1 MLRYTT
7 LISGSSG
14 NISYIENET
23 DAVLLDGGISFKE
36 LSRLSDDMGIALD
49 KVRGIL
55 LTHEHSDHSKGV
67 GVISRKLKV
76 PIYTTSGTW
85 GKVRFKAGKV
95 PEEHIQ
101 LHHAGD
107 TFNMESL
114 RIETFALSH
123 DALDPC
129 GYMVG
134 SDDRKVAFVTD
145 TGVVEEELCCR
156 LKECAGLVLES
167 NHDMDMLITGPYP
180 YSLIKRI
187 RSDQG
192 HLSNKECR
200 ELLLQVVGERTK
212 AVTLAHLSGEN
223 NRPSLARTSG
233 EQALSHRQD
242 VTLCIAS
249 RYKPTEWIVL

>member
-14 NISYIENET
+14 NISYIENDT

-36 LSRLSDDMGIALD
+36 LNRLSDVMGISLH

-76 PIYTTSGTW
+76 PIFTTYGTW
-85 GKVRFKAGKV
+85 DKVHPKAGKV
-95 PEEHIQ
+95 PEEHIR
-101 LHHAGD
+101 LHHSGD
-107 TFNMESL
+107 MFDLESL
-114 RIETFALSH
+114 NIETFSLSH

-134 SDDRKVAFVTD
+134 SGDRKVAFVTD
-145 TGVVEEELCCR
+145 TGVVEQDLCYR
-156 LKECAGLVLES
+156 LKECAGLVVEA
-167 NHDMDMLITGPYP
+167 NHDVDMLITGPYP
-180 YSLIKRI
+180 YFLIKRI
-187 RSDQG
+187 MSDQG
-192 HLSNKECR
+192 HLSNLDCK
-200 ELLLQVVGERTK
+200 ELLLQVLGEKTK
-212 AVTLAHLSGEN
+212 AVTLAHLSAEN
-223 NRPSLARTSG
+223 NRPSLARSCG

-242 VTLCIAS
+242 VSLCIAS
-249 RYKPTEWIVL
+249 RYKPTEWIEL